1 MGGGVVQVLLGRE
14 QLADVVDL
22 LQDLF
27 LLVLELLGAAVA
39 DVDAF
44 LVVSF

>member
-1 MGGGVVQVLLGRE
+1 MLLGRE

-27 LLVLELLGAAVA
+27 LLVLQFLGGAVA

-44 LVVSF
+44 LVVLF